1 MGFFVRSIIM
11 KKILSTK
18 DAPQAIGPYSQ
29 ATEANNFIFTSGQLP
44 LDPATGEFVPGGI
57 KEQTKQSLINVKAIL
72 EAAGTTMD
80 NAMKLTVF
88 LSDMNNFAA
97 MNEVYGGFFT
107 EGKYPS
113 RSAVEV
119 ARLPKDALVE
129 IEAIAIK

>member
-1 MGFFVRSIIM
+1 M

>member
-1 MGFFVRSIIM
+1 M

-44 LDPATGEFVPGGI
+44 LDPATGDFVPGGI

>member
-1 MGFFVRSIIM
+1 M
-11 KKILSTK
+11 KKILSTN

-29 ATEANNFIFTSGQLP
+29 GTEANSFVFTSGQLP
-44 LDPATGEFVPGGI
+44 LDPATGDFVPGGI
-57 KEQTKQSLINVKAIL
+57 KEQTRQSLLNVKAIL

-88 LSDMNNFAA
+88 LSDMNNFAH
-97 MNEVYGGFFT
+97 MNEVYGEFFT